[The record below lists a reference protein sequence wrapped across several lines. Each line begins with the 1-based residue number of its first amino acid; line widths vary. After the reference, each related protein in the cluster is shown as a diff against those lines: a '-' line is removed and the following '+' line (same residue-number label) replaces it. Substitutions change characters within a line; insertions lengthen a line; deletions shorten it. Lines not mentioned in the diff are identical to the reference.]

1 MAADDPQL
9 NAMPHSSFHSVP
21 SLTRNLPTW
30 QYCLDGDVDAPFLL
44 DGIENGF
51 KLVNIPISS
60 ILPSDCKNYKSALEN
75 KITLDKLFR
84 KEIELGRFSRQY
96 EKPIRS
102 QAIGAVPKKDSL
114 VPRPIT
120 DCSRP
125 YDNSLNSY
133 MQTEKFCFSTVEQAV
148 LASNPFSYYAIVD
161 IESAYRWVPIYPPHA
176 QLQGF
181 RWQFSDEAQEHYYVD
196 NFLCFGLAIA
206 PSIFNR
212 ISSAVVRI
220 IQRAG
225 FKCLSYLDDFLLIA
239 DTADTCRQAQFYLIR
254 VLIKLGFAVNWTKL
268 VGATQRVQF
277 LGLIIDSALQHIE
290 LPADKLEKLISLALD
305 YVTRQKVTKRE
316 LQVLA
321 GHMTFAARAIYGAR
335 PFARLF
341 IDVVNTL
348 RRSHYKF
355 RLTPIYKSE
364 LR

>member
-1 MAADDPQL
+1 M
-9 NAMPHSSFHSVP
+9 NIS
-21 SLTRNLPTW
+21 N
-30 QYCLDGDVDAPFLL
+30 
-44 DGIENGF
+44 ENF
-51 KLVNIPISS
+51 
-60 ILPSDCKNYKSALEN
+60 
-75 KITLDKLFR
+75 
-84 KEIELGRFSRQY
+84 QY
-96 EKPIRS
+96 EKPIRI

-133 MQTEKFCFSTVEQAV
+133 MQTEKFCFSTVEQAI
-148 LASNPFSYYAIVD
+148 LASKPFNYYAIVD

-277 LGLIIDSALQHIE
+277 
-290 LPADKLEKLISLALD
+290 SL
-305 YVTRQKVTKRE
+305 V
-316 LQVLA
+316 
-321 GHMTFAARAIYGAR
+321 
-335 PFARLF
+335 
-341 IDVVNTL
+341 
-348 RRSHYKF
+348 
-355 RLTPIYKSE
+355 
-364 LR
+364 